1 MSVWEESCR
10 GGPRRDR
17 SLPQEGGRGWRP
29 HPGGTGDAG
38 PTEELEVSAGQFLG
52 QGEPKE
58 GQAWRA
64 EPGPQGDGA
73 EASGE
78 GGAVIRG
85 KETRMGGS

>member
-1 MSVWEESCR
+1 MDPGGTGACRKRGEEA
-10 GGPRRDR
+10 GDPT
-17 SLPQEGGRGWRP
+17 
-29 HPGGTGDAG
+29 PGGTGDAG

-73 EASGE
+73 GASGE